1 MNKESVSSIG
11 KRIRAVR
18 EEKGWSQE
26 QFAERIGLSVTYT
39 GMIER
44 GERVPKLE
52 TFIRIANTLGTSA
65 DVLLADVLDSRL
77 DIQASAMNERLDK
90 LPDEDRELVFDIADV
105 IVRYRA
111 NRK

>member
-26 QFAERIGLSVTYT
+26 EFAERIGLSVTYT

-90 LPDEDRELVFDIADV
+90 LPDEDRELVFEIADV
-105 IVRYRA
+105 IVRRRA

>member
-1 MNKESVSSIG
+1 MNGTSIG
-11 KRIRAVR
+11 KRIRACR

-26 QFAERIGLSVTYT
+26 EFAERIGLSVTYT

-105 IVRYRA
+105 IVRRRA

>member
-77 DIQASAMNERLDK
+77 DIQASVMKEKLDG

>member
-65 DVLLADVLDSRL
+65 DILLADVLDSRL
-77 DIQASAMNERLDK
+77 DIEASAMNERLDK

-105 IVRYRA
+105 IVRHRA
-111 NRK
+111 GRK

>member
-26 QFAERIGLSVTYT
+26 EFAERIGLSVTYT

-105 IVRYRA
+105 IVRRRA

>member
-26 QFAERIGLSVTYT
+26 QFAERIGLSVAYT

-65 DVLLADVLDSRL
+65 DILLADVLDSRL
-77 DIQASAMNERLDK
+77 DIEASAMNERLDK

-105 IVRYRA
+105 IVRHRA
-111 NRK
+111 GRK

>member
-26 QFAERIGLSVTYT
+26 EFAERIGLSVTYT

-65 DVLLADVLDSRL
+65 DILLADVLDSRL

-105 IVRYRA
+105 IVRRRA

>member
-52 TFIRIANTLGTSA
+52 TFIRITNTLGTSA
-65 DVLLADVLDSRL
+65 DILLADVLDSRL
-77 DIQASAMNERLDK
+77 DIKASAMKEKLDG